1 MECFTQALLGFIGST
16 LGTERI
22 AEVAVGTDIFWCN
35 SEGFAVFG
43 FGLGKFLTRGKGDSK
58 TVVKIG
64 RLGIVFD
71 RLAGT
76 IECFGVF
83 IVFGKEVAQCGP
95 CSGEIGFEL
104 HGFTVSGLGLLGFVT
119 PGQDATEAIL
129 SIGVL
134 GVESDSLAV
143 CNFGR
148 FGLLACFE
156 AEPRRRCGSGS
167 SGSSW
172 MTCRA
177 QTLTFLVSLLL
188 DETGGQVDIHCQ
200 VGGSEADGQ

>member
-1 MECFTQALLGFIGST
+1 MECFTQAFLGLIGT
-16 LGTERI
+16 ALGTERI
-22 AEVAVGTDIFWCN
+22 AEVAVGTDILWGN

-43 FGLGKFLTRGKGDSK
+43 FGLGKFLTRSKGNSK
-58 TVVKIG
+58 TVVQIG

-71 RLAGT
+71 GLAGT
-76 IECFGVF
+76 VECFGVF

-143 CNFGR
+143 CRFSG

-156 AEPRRRCGSGS
+156 SGAEQAMGFREFRVELDDLSPRSHLPGVASAG
-167 SGSSW
+167 
-172 MTCRA
+172 
-177 QTLTFLVSLLL
+177 
-188 DETGGQVDIHCQ
+188 
-200 VGGSEADGQ
+200 